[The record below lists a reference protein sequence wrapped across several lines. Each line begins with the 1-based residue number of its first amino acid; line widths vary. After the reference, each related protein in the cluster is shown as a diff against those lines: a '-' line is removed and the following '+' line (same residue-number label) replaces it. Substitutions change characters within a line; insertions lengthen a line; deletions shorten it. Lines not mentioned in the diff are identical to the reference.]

1 MMRTML
7 AIGIIGLYFHVYL
20 PSAFSQAFGEY
31 GRALG
36 GVTKPQGSVSPK
48 GPGGVGLKEKGKGGG
63 QGIGDVGV
71 PPLQTQLV
79 VISNSAPLYPRQ
91 DDETQRIEEISQ
103 GAILVP
109 MLQGTSGAISW
120 YMVKTQ
126 KGTIGWVKSTDV
138 REQAVKSK

>member
-1 MMRTML
+1 MKRIILT
-7 AIGIIGLYFHVYL
+7 IGFIGLYFHAYL

-31 GRALG
+31 GRAVG
-36 GVTKPQGSVSPK
+36 GATKRQGSVGPK

-71 PPLQTQLV
+71 QPLQTQLV
-79 VISNSAPLYPRQ
+79 VTSNSAPLYPRQ
-91 DDETQRIEEISQ
+91 DDETQKIEELSQ

-109 MLQGTSGAISW
+109 MLQSTSGAISW

-138 REQAVKSK
+138 REQAGRK